1 MRYVYVDLVDI
12 LSKFIHLQNILLRD
26 ISLCRW
32 NCQKRKSDGKFSRI
46 DKYDWEW
53 LKREM
58 EITGVTIA
66 CIEYILKHK
75 MTITQFCVKF
85 NLSIANFNYRIHNNG
100 VVYED
105 YEMKNLKSNNIIH

>member
-12 LSKFIHLQNILLRD
+12 LVKFIHLQDVLLRD
-26 ISLCRW
+26 ISRCKW
-32 NCQKRKSDGKFSRI
+32 NCQKKLDDEKFTRI
-46 DKYDWEW
+46 KKYDWEW
-53 LKREM
+53 LKIEL
-58 EITGVTIA
+58 EITDVTIA

-85 NLSIANFNYRIHNNG
+85 NLSIANFNYRIHNMG
-100 VVYED
+100 IIYED